1 MSSTEQ
7 SEPVPAMEYVN
18 LGNSGLKVSKVI
30 LGAMSYGSS
39 DWAGWVQNEDEALP
53 LLKKAFELGINT
65 WDTANVYS
73 NGTSERI
80 IGKAIKEFNI
90 PREKL
95 VILSKCYF
103 GFEDAEEVPF
113 PKREHGKP
121 GGVRTGVANEFVNR
135 QGGSRKHILAAVD
148 ASIARLGTYID
159 VLQIHRLDHS
169 TPMEETLKALHDL
182 VESGK
187 VRYIGASS
195 MAAWEF
201 QMMQNIAEKRGW
213 TKFISMQNYY
223 NLIYREEEREMI
235 PYCKHTGVGLI
246 PWSPIARGVLA
257 RPFGDRGTTREQ
269 TDYYLMT
276 LIRQKETESDR
287 AIVEKVEEI
296 AKARGVSMAIVAM
309 SYVMQKGMMPIVGL
323 GSVKRIEEAVRAVA
337 FTLEQDEIKALEE
350 PYIPRP
356 VFPGW

>member
-1 MSSTEQ
+1 MNALPTMQ
-7 SEPVPAMEYVN
+7 YVN
-18 LGNSGLKVSKVI
+18 LGQCGLKVSKVI

-53 LLKKAFELGINT
+53 LLKAAFDRGINT
-65 WDTANVYS
+65 WDTADIYS
-73 NGTSERI
+73 NGLSERI
-80 IGKAIKEFNI
+80 IGKAIKKYEI
-90 PREKL
+90 PRERL

-103 GFEDAEEVPF
+103 GFEDTEDTPL
-113 PKREHGKP
+113 PKREPGKP
-121 GGVRTGVANEFVNR
+121 SAFRQDPHAFVNR
-135 QGGSRKHILAAVD
+135 QGGSRKYIMAAVD
-148 ASIARLGTYID
+148 ASIKRLGTYID

-169 TPMEETLKALHDL
+169 TPMEETLKALHDI

-187 VRYIGASS
+187 ARYIGASS

-235 PYCKHTGVGLI
+235 PYCKNTGVGLI

-257 RPFGDRGTTREQ
+257 RPFSDRSTIREQ

-276 LIRQKETESDR
+276 LVRQKESESDR
-287 AIVEKVEEI
+287 AIVDKVEEL
-296 AKARGVSMAIVAM
+296 AKARGVSMAVVAM
-309 SYVMQKGMMPIVGL
+309 SYVLQKGMMPIVGL
-323 GSVKRIEEAVRAVA
+323 SSVKRIDEAVLAA
-337 FTLEQDEIKALEE
+337 SFKLEPDEIRALEE

>member
-1 MSSTEQ
+1 
-7 SEPVPAMEYVN
+7 MEYVN
-18 LGNSGLKVSKVI
+18 LGQSGLKVSKVI

-39 DWAGWVQNEDEALP
+39 DWAGWVQNENEALP
-53 LLKKAFELGINT
+53 LLKAAYDRGINT
-65 WDTANVYS
+65 WDTADVYS
-73 NGTSERI
+73 NGVSERI
-80 IGKAIKEFNI
+80 IGKAIKKYQI

-103 GFEDAEEVPF
+103 GFDDAEEVPI
-113 PKREHGKP
+113 PKKEPGQP
-121 GGVRTGVANEFVNR
+121 GGRPDPTLFVNR

-148 ASIARLGTYID
+148 ASIQRLGTYID

-169 TPMEETLKALHDL
+169 TPMEETLKALHDV

-257 RPFGDRGTTREQ
+257 RPFGERGTLREQ

-276 LIRQKETESDR
+276 LIRQRETESDR
-287 AIVEKVEEI
+287 AIVDKIEEI
-296 AKARGVSMAIVAM
+296 AKSREVSMATIAM
-309 SYVMQKGMMPIVGL
+309 AYVMQKGMMPIVGL
-323 GSVKRIEEAVRAVA
+323 SSVKRIDEAVRATS
-337 FTLEQDEIKALEE
+337 FKLEPDEIRALEE

-356 VFPGW
+356 ICPGW

>member
-1 MSSTEQ
+1 MSTEHT
-7 SEPVPAMEYVN
+7 EPLPAMEYVN
-18 LGNSGLKVSKVI
+18 LGQSGLKVSKII

-39 DWAGWVQNEDEALP
+39 DWAGWVQDEDEALP
-53 LLKKAFELGINT
+53 LLKAAFDRGINT

-73 NGTSERI
+73 NGISERI
-80 IGKAIKEFNI
+80 IGKAIKKYEI

-103 GFEDAEEVPF
+103 GFEDAEEVPI
-113 PKREHGKP
+113 PKKEDGKP
-121 GGVRTGVANEFVNR
+121 QGIRHNPNAFVNR

-148 ASIARLGTYID
+148 ASIQRLGTYID

-182 VESGK
+182 VECGK

-201 QMMQNIAEKRGW
+201 QMMQNIAERRKW

-257 RPFGDRGTTREQ
+257 RPFGERGTTREH
-269 TDYYLMT
+269 TDFYLKT
-276 LIRQKETESDR
+276 LIRQRETESDR
-287 AIVEKVEEI
+287 LIVDKVEEL
-296 AKARGVSMAIVAM
+296 AKNRRVTMAVVAM
-309 SYVMQKGMMPIVGL
+309 AYVLQKGMMPIVGMS
-323 GSVKRIEEAVRAVA
+323 SVKRIEEAVWATS
-337 FTLEQDEIKALEE
+337 FKLEDDEIRALEE